1 MQQSAS
7 HIVSF
12 TLKNSFPVNDMYI
25 NTVII
30 VKMPNIMSRSKNK
43 DGTFI
48 NPQVKSLD
56 GLIQNP
62 IIIPL
67 NNSND
72 PSL

>member
-1 MQQSAS
+1 
-7 HIVSF
+7 
-12 TLKNSFPVNDMYI
+12 MYI

>member
-1 MQQSAS
+1 M
-7 HIVSF
+7 
-12 TLKNSFPVNDMYI
+12 KI

-30 VKMPNIMSRSKNK
+30 IKMPTIMSRSKNK

-56 GLIQNP
+56 GLLQSP

-67 NNSND
+67 INSND